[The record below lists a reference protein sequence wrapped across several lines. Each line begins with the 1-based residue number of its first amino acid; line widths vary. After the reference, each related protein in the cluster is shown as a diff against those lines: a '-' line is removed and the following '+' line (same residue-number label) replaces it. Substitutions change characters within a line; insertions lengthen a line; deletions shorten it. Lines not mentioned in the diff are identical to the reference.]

1 MNRKLR
7 TTIPI
12 SRDLRIHKVPD
23 YSDVVKR
30 DSKEKQR
37 QAKNFNQRDA
47 ARELPVLEPGE
58 DVYLPDKDRNGTV
71 VNETATRSYIVQT
84 DEGAYRRNHRQIIP
98 IPPPEEE
105 VIPQSVLNQQRN
117 RTEFEHKRHGRY
129 VYTKDVLDMPKEW
142 K

>member
-1 MNRKLR
+1 MNIKLR

-12 SRDLRIHKVPD
+12 SRDLRIPKVPD

-37 QAKNFNQRDA
+37 QAKNFNQRHA

-71 VNETATRSYIVQT
+71 VNETVQGLT
-84 DEGAYRRNHRQIIP
+84 
-98 IPPPEEE
+98 
-105 VIPQSVLNQQRN
+105 
-117 RTEFEHKRHGRY
+117 
-129 VYTKDVLDMPKEW
+129 
-142 K
+142 